1 MLYNLMQ
8 DPKFSVWIHIWVA
21 ECCILFLGNC
31 DLDLVHSLRKIVCRA
46 YIVYCFGGRIPKFRL
61 DTYGV
66 PECPILFWG

>member
-31 DLDLVHSLRKIVCRA
+31 DLDLVHSLRKNRVQSIYRV
-46 YIVYCFGGRIPKFRL
+46 
-61 DTYGV
+61 
-66 PECPILFWG
+66 LFWRKDSQI